1 MSPGARTIPAAMVL
15 PTAAEMPN
23 HMPST
28 RSKRPRPGAVVLDT
42 DAPVP
47 NSVLDVV
54 ATPDVLDNGL
64 RKSAKR
70 GDDKGH
76 SGKCKPKRKRKRGI
90 ESRILEPEKTL
101 AVKSEVARHPP
112 AQRTEGAAEVSVVI
126 PCLDEAKSIG
136 ICVEKAL
143 TAFRGA
149 GLRGEVVVADNG
161 STDGSIEIA
170 EKLGARVV
178 HVQQRGYGLAL
189 RAGIAAAHGAFIVMG
204 DADDS
209 YDFSEVPRFVE
220 MWRKGNDVVM
230 GNRFRGEIK
239 PGAMPWHH
247 KYIGN
252 PGLSSLLNL
261 FFGAGIGDSHCG
273 MRGFTRAVYERMD
286 LRSTGMEFASEF
298 VIKAAQLGAKIA
310 EIPITLWPDKRGR
323 PPHLRSFRDGWR
335 HLRFM
340 LLYAPNW
347 LFVLPGALFMMLGL
361 FLVFWL
367 LPGPRAFTGHVV
379 LDVHTM
385 IFGVIFTLLGA
396 QILSIG
402 AFAKVFSYAERFDHR
417 GTVSL
422 KRVLKRVKL
431 ESGLLLGGM
440 MFLAGFAG
448 CAWVTWKWVA
458 SGFGPLQEVRQVLF
472 WAMWLFLGLQIIFAS
487 FFLSMLGISRGT
499 YIGDYDLK

>member
-1 MSPGARTIPAAMVL
+1 
-15 PTAAEMPN
+15 
-23 HMPST
+23 MPSD
-28 RSKRPRPGAVVLDT
+28 GANAQHSELLNADRAMRVPSGSEYGT
-42 DAPVP
+42 D
-47 NSVLDVV
+47 
-54 ATPDVLDNGL
+54 
-64 RKSAKR
+64 
-70 GDDKGH
+70 
-76 SGKCKPKRKRKRGI
+76 
-90 ESRILEPEKTL
+90 
-101 AVKSEVARHPP
+101 
-112 AQRTEGAAEVSVVI
+112 VSVVI
-126 PCLDEAKSIG
+126 PCLNEANSIG
-136 ICVEKAL
+136 ICVAKAIE
-143 TAFRGA
+143 AFRTA

-178 HVQQRGYGLAL
+178 RVEARGYGAAL
-189 RAGIAAAHGAFIVMG
+189 RVGIAAARGAFIVMG

-220 MWRKGNDVVM
+220 KWRQGNEVVM

-247 KYIGN
+247 QYVGN
-252 PGLSSLLNL
+252 PALSSLLNL
-261 FFGAGIGDSHCG
+261 FFNTGIGDSHCG
-273 MRGFTRAVYERMD
+273 MRGFTRAVYDRMD

-298 VIKAAQLGAKIA
+298 VIKAAQLRARMA

-347 LFVLPGALFMMLGL
+347 LFVLPGALLMLLGL
-361 FLVFWL
+361 TLVFWL
-367 LPGPRAFTGHVV
+367 LPGPRALSSRII

-396 QILSIG
+396 QVFSIG
-402 AFAKVFSYAERFDHR
+402 AFAKVFSYAERFDR
-417 GTVSL
+417 SGSVSL
-422 KRVLKRVKL
+422 KRIFKRVTL
-431 ESGLLLGGM
+431 ESGLLLGGAL
-440 MFLAGFAG
+440 FLVGLAG
-448 CAWVTWKWVA
+448 CAWVTWQWIA
-458 SGFGPLQEVRQVLF
+458 SGFGPLAQVREVLF

-499 YIGDYDLK
+499 YIGDYELK

>member
-1 MSPGARTIPAAMVL
+1 LLGITTGSVVRDSDSGNELTLDTVNTEI
-15 PTAAEMPN
+15 
-23 HMPST
+23 ST
-28 RSKRPRPGAVVLDT
+28 RL
-42 DAPVP
+42 
-47 NSVLDVV
+47 V
-54 ATPDVLDNGL
+54 AQTIAGTAD
-64 RKSAKR
+64 
-70 GDDKGH
+70 
-76 SGKCKPKRKRKRGI
+76 
-90 ESRILEPEKTL
+90 
-101 AVKSEVARHPP
+101 
-112 AQRTEGAAEVSVVI
+112 VSVVI
-126 PCLDEAKSIG
+126 PCLNEANSIG
-136 ICVEKAL
+136 ICVGKAFE
-143 TAFRGA
+143 AFRAA

-161 STDGSIEIA
+161 STDGSVEIA

-178 HVQQRGYGLAL
+178 AVAQRGYGAAL
-189 RAGIAAAHGAFIVMG
+189 RAGIAAARGAFIIMG

-220 MWRKGNDVVM
+220 KWRQGYEVVM

-252 PGLSSLLNL
+252 PALSWVLNL
-261 FFGAGIGDSHCG
+261 FFHAGIGDSHCG
-273 MRGFTRAVYERMD
+273 MRGFTRAVYDRMD

-298 VIKAAQLGAKIA
+298 VVKAAQLQAKVT

-347 LFVLPGALFMMLGL
+347 LFLLPGAFLVAAGL

-367 LPGPRAFTGHVV
+367 LPGPRVLTPRVT

-385 IFGVIFTLLGA
+385 IFGLMFTLLGV

-417 GTVSL
+417 NRSL
-422 KRVLKRVKL
+422 RRALTHVTL
-431 ESGLLLGGM
+431 ESGLLLGGGL
-440 MFLAGFAG
+440 FVLGLAG
-448 CAWVTWKWVA
+448 CLWVVWGWVA
-458 SGFGPLQEVRQVLF
+458 SGFGPLHQVRAVLF
-472 WAMWLFLGLQIIFAS
+472 WSMWLFIGIQVIFAS